1 MNRNTVL
8 RLVYFLLPFSL
19 LPAAAQVAP
28 APQQGNSAPV
38 SYASVTELNGLL
50 SQLEQLSQMAQLD
63 LAKLRIE
70 RWKTD
75 SNTKHQTQSNVES
88 IQRNLQGA
96 LPEVIAKLRQ
106 SPENLAD
113 SFKLYRNLD
122 ALYDVFGSVVESAGA
137 FGPKDEFQSLD
148 NDFGTLEKARRS
160 FADRMENLAG
170 AKDGEL
176 NQLRAA
182 VRNAQAAANSGPPKK
197 VVVDDTEPQKK
208 TTRKKVTTKSTKPQ
222 TATPTNSSQSPNS
235 TAPAS
240 QTQKP

>member
-1 MNRNTVL
+1 MNRNLILSVMC
-8 RLVYFLLPFSL
+8 FSL
-19 LPAAAQVAP
+19 SFSPLSIAAQVSTT
-28 APQQGNSAPV
+28 PQANSAPV
-38 SYASVTELNGLL
+38 SYASVNELNGLL
-50 SQLEQLSQMAQLD
+50 AQLEQLSQMTQLD

-70 RWKTD
+70 HWKTD
-75 SNTKHQTQSNVES
+75 SNTKHETQSNVES

-106 SPENLAD
+106 SPESLAD

-148 NDFGTLEKARRS
+148 NDLGTIEKTRRS

-170 AKDGEL
+170 TKDGEL

-182 VRNAQAAANSGPPKK
+182 VRNAQAAVNSGPPKK

-208 TTRKKVTTKSTKPQ
+208 PARKKSTNKSTKPKN
-222 TATPTNSSQSPNS
+222 TTSTNSAQSPNS
-235 TAPAS
+235 AAPAS
-240 QTQKP
+240 QTSKP